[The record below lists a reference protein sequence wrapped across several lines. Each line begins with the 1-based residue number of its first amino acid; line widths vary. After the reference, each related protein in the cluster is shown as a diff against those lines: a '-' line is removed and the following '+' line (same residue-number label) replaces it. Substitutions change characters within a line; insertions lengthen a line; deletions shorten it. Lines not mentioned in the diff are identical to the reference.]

1 MSSYNNIDPFE
12 KFVKSK
18 LADYKADVPASCWGK
33 LEDSLFAAQK
43 IKVVRKKWILS
54 TMGAVA
60 AVLIGIFFVFQNINN
75 ELPMNVSEYQTK
87 QTESIAIDKEIDK
100 PTLNERVIKRKELSQ
115 SLVADNSS
123 SLENKVLNSQLAQ
136 DVEKAIEEEDVEASE
151 ATSSDQQD
159 VVIQEYHNQS
169 NDVDEETKQQLI
181 QDFINEG
188 KRTLSS
194 ADETIVDKTKKKGK
208 NSISLS
214 AQSGLT
220 SSQETNTVP
229 ATLRSSLSDSYGTY
243 AMSKME
249 ANNVQKE
256 IKPKSEMK
264 HSQPVSFGILASFAL
279 SKRVQIETGLIYT
292 YLTSETESKSIDYS
306 ESEKVQFHYIGVPLN
321 LNYTV
326 LSMNKLDMYVTAGAM
341 IEKDISGRIK
351 YYDDKNE
358 SSLSSGYT
366 SNRSSMIK
374 QHNPQFSILSGLGI
388 TYPIYNKAKLFGKI
402 GGRYYLNAN
411 NEYKT
416 YYSDE
421 KFGLDVQMGIKFNF

>member
-12 KFVKSK
+12 KLVKSK
-18 LADYKADVPASCWGK
+18 LADYKAEVPLSSWEK
-33 LEDSLFAAQK
+33 LEDSLYATQK
-43 IKVVRKKWILS
+43 IKVIRKKWILS

-60 AVLIGIFFVFQNINN
+60 VALIGIFFVYQNINN

-87 QTESIAIDKEIDK
+87 QTESIAIEKEIEK

-123 SLENKVLNSQLAQ
+123 SLENKVSTSQLTQ
-136 DVEKAIEEEDVEASE
+136 DVETSEAS
-151 ATSSDQQD
+151 TTDQQD
-159 VVIQEYHNQS
+159 VVIQEYHNQR